1 MDYAQNPYYGNTYQQ
16 QYRYSQYNVPQPQSY
31 QVQNPTQAP
40 YQVQNLTQAPNTF
53 QWVQGEAGAKAFMV
67 APGNSVL
74 LMDSENPVIYMKSTD
89 INGRPLPMKTY
100 DLIERQERHTP
111 AQPDVDFGSFVKR
124 DELTDAISAMVEKEV
139 SKKLSEISFKPS
151 KNSKEN

>member
-1 MDYAQNPYYGNTYQQ
+1 MDYAQNPYYQQ
-16 QYRYSQYNVPQPQSY
+16 QYRYPQYNVPQPQSY
-31 QVQNPTQAP
+31 QVQNTTQA
-40 YQVQNLTQAPNTF
+40 QNTF

-111 AQPDVDFGSFVKR
+111 AQPDVDFGLFVKR